1 VATTYIDTSALVKRY
16 VAEVGSAWVR
26 RMVARPVQHVIYT
39 AALTEV
45 EVRSALQR
53 LVRESRLDTA
63 QAQRLTQRVLQHF
76 TRRYQLIRITR
87 PVVAE
92 AGRLVEGYPLR
103 AYDAVQ
109 LACALTV
116 RRSMHRRG
124 MLPPLFVTADTTL
137 LAAARAEGFLVD
149 NPLQHP

>member
-16 VAEVGSAWVR
+16 VAEVGSAWIR
-26 RMVARPVQHVIYT
+26 RMVARPVQDVIYT

-53 LVRESRLDTA
+53 LIREGRLDTA

-76 TRRYQLIRITR
+76 TRRYQLIRMTR

-124 MLPPLFVTADTTL
+124 MPSPLFVTADTTL
-137 LAAARAEGFLVD
+137 LAAAQAEGFPVD
-149 NPLQHP
+149 NPLQYP

>member
-1 VATTYIDTSALVKRY
+1 MATTSIDTSALVKRY
-16 VAEVGSAWVR
+16 VAEAGSAWVR
-26 RMVARPVQHVIYT
+26 RTVARPVHHVLYT

-53 LVRESRLDTA
+53 LVREGRLDTA
-63 QAQRLTQRVLQHF
+63 QAQRLTQRVAQHF

-87 PVVAE
+87 TVVVA
-92 AGRLVEGYPLR
+92 AGILVEGYPLR

-116 RRSMHRRG
+116 RRGMHRRG
-124 MLPPLFVTADTTL
+124 MPPPLCVAADTTL

>member
-1 VATTYIDTSALVKRY
+1 MATTYLDTSALVKRY

-26 RMVARPVQHVIYT
+26 RLVARPGQQVLYT

-53 LVRESRLDTA
+53 LVREGRVDTA
-63 QAQRLTQRVLQHF
+63 QAQRLTQRVTQHF

-116 RRSMHRRG
+116 RRGMHRRG
-124 MLPPLFVTADTTL
+124 W
-137 LAAARAEGFLVD
+137 
-149 NPLQHP
+149 

>member
-26 RMVARPVQHVIYT
+26 RMVARPVLHVIYT

-53 LVRESRLDTA
+53 LVREGRLDTA

-116 RRSMHRRG
+116 QRSMHQRG
-124 MLPPLFVTADTTL
+124 MLSPLFVTADTTL
-137 LAAARAEGFLVD
+137 LATAQAEGFPVD

>member
-1 VATTYIDTSALVKRY
+1 MATTYLDASALVKRY

-26 RMVARPVQHVIYT
+26 RLVARPLSQVLYT

-53 LVRESRLDTA
+53 LVREGRLDTA
-63 QAQRLTQRVLQHF
+63 QAQRLTQRVTQHF
-76 TRRYQLIRITR
+76 TRRYQGIRITR
-87 PVVAE
+87 TLVAQ
-92 AGRLVEGYPLR
+92 AGLVLERHPLR

-116 RRSMHRRG
+116 QHLMHQRG
-124 MLPPLFVTADTTL
+124 MPPPLFVAADDAL
-137 LAAARAEGFLVD
+137 LAAASAEGFPVD

>member
-16 VAEVGSAWVR
+16 VVEVGSAWVR

-124 MLPPLFVTADTTL
+124 MLPPLFVAADDTL
-137 LAAARAEGFLVD
+137 LAAAAAEGFAVD
-149 NPLQHP
+149 NPLLHR

>member
-26 RMVARPVQHVIYT
+26 RMVARPVQDVIYT

-45 EVRSALQR
+45 EVCSALQR
-53 LVRESRLDTA
+53 LVREGRLDTA
-63 QAQRLTQRVLQHF
+63 QAQHLTQRVLQHF

-87 PVVAE
+87 PIVAE

-124 MLPPLFVTADTTL
+124 MPSPLFVTADTTL
-137 LAAARAEGFLVD
+137 LAAAQAAGFSVD

>member
-26 RMVARPVQHVIYT
+26 RMVARPVQDVIYT

-45 EVRSALQR
+45 EVCSALQR
-53 LVRESRLDTA
+53 LVREGRLDTA
-63 QAQRLTQRVLQHF
+63 QAQHLTQRVLQHF

-124 MLPPLFVTADTTL
+124 MPSPLFVTADTTL
-137 LAAARAEGFLVD
+137 LAAAQAAGFSVD

>member
-1 VATTYIDTSALVKRY
+1 MATTYVDASALVKRY

-26 RMVARPVQHVIYT
+26 RMVARPLSQVIYT

-53 LVRESRLDTA
+53 LVREGRLDTA
-63 QAQRLTQRVLQHF
+63 QARRLTQRVTQHF
-76 TRRYQLIRITR
+76 TRRYQVIRITR
-87 PVVAE
+87 TVVAQ
-92 AGRLVEGYPLR
+92 AGLVLERQPLR

-116 RRSMHRRG
+116 RRLMHQRG
-124 MLPPLFVTADTTL
+124 LPPPLFLAADDTL
-137 LAAARAEGFLVD
+137 LAAATAEGFVVD
-149 NPLQHP
+149 NPLLHP

>member
-1 VATTYIDTSALVKRY
+1 MAITYIESSALVKRY

-26 RMVARPVQHVIYT
+26 RLVARPVHQVLYT
-39 AALTEV
+39 ATLTEV

-53 LVRESRLDTA
+53 LVREGRLDTA
-63 QAQRLTQRVLQHF
+63 QAQRLTQRVTQHF
-76 TRRYQLIRITR
+76 TRRYQVIRITR
-87 PVVAE
+87 TIVTQ
-92 AGRLVEGYPLR
+92 AGLVLERYPLR

-116 RRSMHRRG
+116 QRLLSQQG
-124 MLPPLFVTADTTL
+124 MPPPVFVAADDAL
-137 LAAARAEGFLVD
+137 LAAASAEGFPVD